1 MKQYIKNN
9 LLGCKDNKKILNA
22 QIILKIITKKSFFLS
37 KRWDLHR
44 QAVDGAMLA
53 DDGSG
58 IDGDDVAVG
67 KCLADDAKGFR
78 VVFGLTVNGGE
89 DGSVENQKVGV
100 GRRKALSFLLP
111 RSSFLGNRFLENCI
125 RHWQSKQ
132 SIGLSVGG
140 SEAFEL
146 LFQRLKIGKLFV
158 VFIVAAHVEQR
169 VVGCTAYDSVDVA
182 VSIVANEV
190 AVVEPHD
197 TLGTQSAFQFL
208 LDFLAGERLVAI
220 RCQEALRSRE
230 NRAVTVAFD
239 AAALEN
245 EILMVLKLTVDS

>member
-1 MKQYIKNN
+1 
-9 LLGCKDNKKILNA
+9 
-22 QIILKIITKKSFFLS
+22 
-37 KRWDLHR
+37 
-44 QAVDGAMLA
+44 MLA

-67 KCLADDAKGFR
+67 EGFADDAKGFR
-78 VVFGLTVNGGE
+78 VVFGLTVNGRE
-89 DGSVENQKVGV
+89 DGTIENQEVGV
-100 GRRKALSFLLP
+100 GRRQALSFLFPL
-111 RSSFLGNRFLENCI
+111 SSFLGNRFLENRF
-125 RHWQSKQ
+125 RHRQSKQ
-132 SIGLSVGG
+132 SIGFSVGS

-146 LFQRLKIGKLFV
+146 LFQRLKIGKLLIVFV
-158 VFIVAAHVEQR
+158 VATHVEQC
-169 VVGCTAYDSVDVA
+169 VVGRTANDGVDVA
-182 VSIVANEV
+182 VGIVANEV

-197 TLGTQSAFQFL
+197 ALGTQSAFEFG

-220 RCQEALRSRE
+220 RCQEALRRRE